1 MSDTTDPAGSLA
13 EEARRL
19 ADALGGPAAATSEGH
34 QATCTWCPLCRG
46 VDSLRAVDPAAIDRL
61 AAAVSAL
68 AGALGD
74 ISQHLRE
81 QFAPGVGGAPAPNA
95 GGDRTAYDIPVS
107 DEED

>member
-1 MSDTTDPAGSLA
+1 M
-13 EEARRL
+13 
-19 ADALGGPAAATSEGH
+19 
-34 QATCTWCPLCRG
+34 
-46 VDSLRAVDPAAIDRL
+46 
-61 AAAVSAL
+61 SAL